1 MVRDENSPT
10 SLDVDSVT
18 TRDDD
23 RLSAEMPNEMIAEE
37 LPQALATEPSAQ
49 DDLDEVASES
59 EEMNADPDWSD
70 ARQAWEQSNA
80 ENEDAAVPDATAF
93 DSSDPTA
100 ESFGDEPVV
109 EEPLDGEASELAP
122 WEDASNRVAESIA
135 DPFVGRW
142 NRLISSTNWEKGRII
157 SQWRGALIEAG
168 AAATEFSDE
177 AWAKRVG
184 GVTASHV
191 GRLRRVYDVF
201 GDSHETYQGLFWT
214 HFLIALDW
222 DDAPLWLEGAV
233 QSGWSVSQM
242 RTQRWE
248 ASGGQEQDR
257 PSSADPATN
266 DLDEDF
272 DEAVMGEA
280 SGKKDEK
287 AFTQPGQGGGSTKEY
302 GDGPNAIGSGPGIEG
317 PDFGDEESL
326 NRLSDDFHQN
336 AAPGQPARDDQSE
349 TPPPLVQPFAGLP
362 ELPNDL
368 ADAVE
373 LMKLAV
379 LRHKTAGWKEIGAD
393 VVLQYLNAFNIL
405 VEARGR

>member
-1 MVRDENSPT
+1 MVRDENYT
-10 SLDVDSVT
+10 ASLDVDS
-18 TRDDD
+18 DSSLAGD
-23 RLSAEMPNEMIAEE
+23 RLATVTND
-37 LPQALATEPSAQ
+37 PQRA
-49 DDLDEVASES
+49 DDPDPIFDPTASDVVDIDEVAPES
-59 EEMNADPDWSD
+59 D
-70 ARQAWEQSNA
+70 
-80 ENEDAAVPDATAF
+80 DAAVDSEWAVAQQAWSDLQSAADDAVTMTQDGTG
-93 DSSDPTA
+93 DSSSD
-100 ESFGDEPVV
+100 
-109 EEPLDGEASELAP
+109 
-122 WEDASNRVAESIA
+122 SIA

-157 SQWRGALIEAG
+157 SQWRGALVDAG

-201 GDSHETYQGLFWT
+201 GDSHETYQGLYWT

-222 DDAPLWLEGAV
+222 DDAPLWLEGAA
-233 QSGWSVSQM
+233 QSGWSVAQM

-248 ASGGQEQDR
+248 ATGGDEQDR
-257 PSSADPATN
+257 PSGAEPATS

-272 DEAVMGEA
+272 DETMVGGAKPSDA
-280 SGKKDEK
+280 GKE
-287 AFTQPGQGGGSTKEY
+287 FTQPGQGGGSTKQY
-302 GDGPNAIGSGPGIEG
+302 GDGPGEIGSGPAIEG

-336 AAPGQPARDDQSE
+336 AAPGQATKDDQSE

-373 LMKLAV
+373 LLKLAV
-379 LRHKTAGWKEIGAD
+379 LRHKTAGWKEVGAD
-393 VVLQYLNAFNIL
+393 VVLQYLHAFNVL

>member
-1 MVRDENSPT
+1 MVRDENYT
-10 SLDVDSVT
+10 AAHDVDS
-18 TRDDD
+18 DSPLAGD
-23 RLSAEMPNEMIAEE
+23 RLSTETPDDQRADDAPVDAEWAV
-37 LPQALATEPSAQ
+37 AQ
-49 DDLDEVASES
+49 
-59 EEMNADPDWSD
+59 
-70 ARQAWEQSNA
+70 QAWDDSQS
-80 ENEDAAVPDATAF
+80 AADDEAAMTQDATGASNS
-93 DSSDPTA
+93 DSIDASIVA
-100 ESFGDEPVV
+100 ETLVDET
-109 EEPLDGEASELAP
+109 SELAP
-122 WEDASNRVAESIA
+122 WEDAATSISESIA

-157 SQWRGALIEAG
+157 SQWRGALVDAG
-168 AAATEFSDE
+168 AAVTEFSDE

-201 GDSHETYQGLFWT
+201 GASYETYKGLYWT
-214 HFLIALDW
+214 HFLIGLDW
-222 DDAPLWLEGAV
+222 DDAPLWLEGAA

-248 ASGGQEQDR
+248 ATGGDDQDR
-257 PSSADPATN
+257 PSGAEPATSEM
-266 DLDEDF
+266 DEDF
-272 DEAVMGEA
+272 DETMVGGA
-280 SGKKDEK
+280 DEK
-287 AFTQPGQGGGSTKEY
+287 SRGKEFTQPGQGGGSTKEY
-302 GDGPNAIGSGPGIEG
+302 GDGPNGIGSGPGSEG

-336 AAPGQPARDDQSE
+336 AAPGQPSRDDQSE

-373 LMKLAV
+373 LLKLAV
-379 LRHKTAGWKEIGAD
+379 LRHKTAGWKDVSAD
-393 VVLQYLNAFNIL
+393 VVIQYLKAFNVL

>member
-1 MVRDENSPT
+1 MVRDENYTSP
-10 SLDVDSVT
+10 LDTDNHSDAHAADDPQRTADRQFVDQQTEDSEVNQAET
-18 TRDDD
+18 IVAVAAAEHDDAVATLDSAGHPDTDDD
-23 RLSAEMPNEMIAEE
+23 TPIDQEWQDANEAWQSSETIDAV
-37 LPQALATEPSAQ
+37 AT
-49 DDLDEVASES
+49 DD
-59 EEMNADPDWSD
+59 
-70 ARQAWEQSNA
+70 
-80 ENEDAAVPDATAF
+80 TAI
-93 DSSDPTA
+93 
-100 ESFGDEPVV
+100 
-109 EEPLDGEASELAP
+109 ELA
-122 WEDASNRVAESIA
+122 ETIA

-157 SQWRGALIEAG
+157 SQWRAALIDAG
-168 AAATEFSDE
+168 AAVTEFSDE

-201 GDSHETYQGLFWT
+201 GASYETYQGLYWT
-214 HFLIALDW
+214 HFLVALDW

-242 RTQRWE
+242 RTQRWQ
-248 ASGGQEQDR
+248 ATGCDEQDR
-257 PSSADPATN
+257 PLESELASSE
-266 DLDEDF
+266 LDEDF
-272 DEAVMGEA
+272 DQTIVAGQNDQPEQ
-280 SGKKDEK
+280 K
-287 AFTQPGQGGGSTKEY
+287 FTQPGQGGGSTKQY
-302 GDGPNAIGSGPGIEG
+302 GDGPEGITAGPAVEG

-326 NRLSDDFHQN
+326 NKLSDDFHQN
-336 AAPGQPARDDQSE
+336 AAPVQPSTTDISE

-379 LRHKTAGWKEIGAD
+379 LRHKTAGWKEVEAG
-393 VVLQYLNAFNIL
+393 VVLQYLKAFEVL

>member
-1 MVRDENSPT
+1 MVRDENYTASH
-10 SLDVDSVT
+10 DVDS
-18 TRDDD
+18 DSPLAGD
-23 RLSAEMPNEMIAEE
+23 RLSSQTPDDQRADAAAVDAEWAV
-37 LPQALATEPSAQ
+37 AQ
-49 DDLDEVASES
+49 
-59 EEMNADPDWSD
+59 
-70 ARQAWEQSNA
+70 QAWDESQT
-80 ENEDAAVPDATAF
+80 AADDEAAMTQDATG
-93 DSSDPTA
+93 DSNSDSIDASIVTETPT
-100 ESFGDEPVV
+100 DET
-109 EEPLDGEASELAP
+109 SELAP
-122 WEDASNRVAESIA
+122 WEDAATSISESIA

-157 SQWRGALIEAG
+157 SQWRGALVDAG
-168 AAATEFSDE
+168 EAATEFSDE

-201 GDSHETYQGLFWT
+201 GASYETYTGLYWT
-214 HFLIALDW
+214 HFLIAMDW
-222 DDAPLWLEGAV
+222 DDAPLWLEGAA

-248 ASGGQEQDR
+248 ATGGDEQER
-257 PSSADPATN
+257 PSDAEPATSEM
-266 DLDEDF
+266 DED
-272 DEAVMGEA
+272 
-280 SGKKDEK
+280 
-287 AFTQPGQGGGSTKEY
+287 FTQPGQGGGSTKQY
-302 GDGPNAIGSGPGIEG
+302 GDGPSGIGSGPAVEG

-336 AAPGQPARDDQSE
+336 AAPEQLSKDDQSE

-373 LMKLAV
+373 LLKLAV
-379 LRHKTAGWKEIGAD
+379 LRHKTAGWKD
-393 VVLQYLNAFNIL
+393 VSAEVVTQYLKAFNVL

>member
-1 MVRDENSPT
+1 MVRDENYT
-10 SLDVDSVT
+10 ASLDVDSASQPGG
-18 TRDDD
+18 D
-23 RLSAEMPNEMIAEE
+23 R
-37 LPQALATEPSAQ
+37 LATETPDVIPPNDVDPVMNENSMDSVDFSAQ
-49 DDLDEVASES
+49 LYASDDVLADETPVDEEWQVAHEAWEASQTLAESDDPAASEPTS
-59 EEMNADPDWSD
+59 NIDPLD
-70 ARQAWEQSNA
+70 ATVG
-80 ENEDAAVPDATAF
+80 DVPD
-93 DSSDPTA
+93 
-100 ESFGDEPVV
+100 
-109 EEPLDGEASELAP
+109 
-122 WEDASNRVAESIA
+122 SIA

-142 NRLISSTNWEKGRII
+142 NQLISSTNWEKGRII
-157 SQWRGALIEAG
+157 SQWRGALIDAG

-201 GDSHETYQGLFWT
+201 SASYETYTGLYWT
-214 HFLIALDW
+214 HFLVALDW
-222 DDAPLWLEGAV
+222 DDAPLWLEGAS

-242 RTQRWE
+242 RNQRWE
-248 ASGGQEQDR
+248 ATGGDDQER
-257 PSSADPATN
+257 PSGEEPKSS

-272 DEAVMGEA
+272 DESMVAENGEA
-280 SGKKDEK
+280 NRAKE
-287 AFTQPGQGGGSTKEY
+287 FTQPGQGGGSTKEY
-302 GDGPNAIGSGPGIEG
+302 GDGPNAIGSAAVEG

-336 AAPGQPARDDQSE
+336 ATPGQPSKDDQSE

-368 ADAVE
+368 ADAIE
-373 LMKLAV
+373 LLKLAV

-393 VVLQYLNAFNIL
+393 IVIQYLKAFNVL

>member
-1 MVRDENSPT
+1 MVRDENYTTPIH
-10 SLDVDSVT
+10 VDS
-18 TRDDD
+18 DS
-23 RLSAEMPNEMIAEE
+23 SAASER
-37 LPQALATEPSAQ
+37 LATETPQAAPP
-49 DDLDEVASES
+49 DDSDSMLATAAIDGDEINGIASEPDAVLIDDS
-59 EEMNADPDWSD
+59 IADAATAEETAVDEEWQV
-70 ARQAWEQSNA
+70 AQQAWDDSQPASGESVQS
-80 ENEDAAVPDATAF
+80 V
-93 DSSDPTA
+93 TA
-100 ESFGDEPVV
+100 EATTENLS
-109 EEPLDGEASELAP
+109 
-122 WEDASNRVAESIA
+122 ESIA

-157 SQWRGALIEAG
+157 SQWRLALIDAG
-168 AAATEFSDE
+168 AAVTEFSDE

-201 GDSHETYQGLFWT
+201 GASYETYQGLYWT
-214 HFLIALDW
+214 HFLVALDW
-222 DDAPLWLEGAV
+222 EDAPLWLEGAV

-248 ASGGQEQDR
+248 ATGGDAQDQ
-257 PSSADPATN
+257 PSDADAGSS

-272 DEAVMGEA
+272 DEAMIGGVNDGNRSKE
-280 SGKKDEK
+280 
-287 AFTQPGQGGGSTKEY
+287 FTQPGQGGGSTKEY
-302 GDGPNAIGSGPGIEG
+302 GDGPGAIGSGPAVEG

-336 AAPGQPARDDQSE
+336 ATPGQAATNDQSE

-373 LMKLAV
+373 LLKLAL
-379 LRHKTAGWKEIGAD
+379 LRHKTAGWKETTAD
-393 VVLQYLNAFNIL
+393 VVLQYLKAFNVL

>member
-1 MVRDENSPT
+1 MVRDENHT
-10 SLDVDSVT
+10 ASLDVDSDSGVAS
-18 TRDDD
+18 D
-23 RLSAEMPNEMIAEE
+23 RL
-37 LPQALATEPSAQ
+37 
-49 DDLDEVASES
+49 
-59 EEMNADPDWSD
+59 
-70 ARQAWEQSNA
+70 
-80 ENEDAAVPDATAF
+80 ATATNDAQRAEDPAPMF
-93 DSSDPTA
+93 DSTTNDVA
-100 ESFGDEPVV
+100 NFD
-109 EEPLDGEASELAP
+109 ELAP
-122 WEDASNRVAESIA
+122 VSDDASVDSEWAVAQQAWGDSIA
-135 DPFVGRW
+135 DRFVGRW

-157 SQWRGALIEAG
+157 SQWRRALVDAG

-201 GDSHETYQGLFWT
+201 GDSHETYQSLYWT

-222 DDAPLWLEGAV
+222 DDAPLWLEGAA
-233 QSGWSVSQM
+233 QSGWSVAQM

-248 ASGGQEQDR
+248 ATGGDEHDW
-257 PSSADPATN
+257 PAGAEPATS

-272 DEAVMGEA
+272 DETLVGGANANAGVKE
-280 SGKKDEK
+280 
-287 AFTQPGQGGGSTKEY
+287 FTQPGQGGGSTKQY
-302 GDGPNAIGSGPGIEG
+302 GDGPGAIGAGPAIEG

-326 NRLSDDFHQN
+326 NRLSDDFHQT
-336 AAPGQPARDDQSE
+336 AAPGQPANDDQSE

-373 LMKLAV
+373 LLKLSV
-379 LRHKTAGWKEIGAD
+379 LRHKTAGWKDVGAD
-393 VVLQYLNAFNIL
+393 VVLQYLQAFHVL

>member
-1 MVRDENSPT
+1 MVRDENYTSP
-10 SLDVDSVT
+10 LDVDSDSSPAGDRLATQTPNVVPP
-18 TRDDD
+18 DDD
-23 RLSAEMPNEMIAEE
+23 
-37 LPQALATEPSAQ
+37 
-49 DDLDEVASES
+49 
-59 EEMNADPDWSD
+59 ADPMMGAASIDGDEINDTVAESD
-70 ARQAWEQSNA
+70 ASLTHDSIADETAGDEEWQVAQQAW
-80 ENEDAAVPDATAF
+80 DATQ
-93 DSSDPTA
+93 STT
-100 ESFGDEPVV
+100 GDESV
-109 EEPLDGEASELAP
+109 ES
-122 WEDASNRVAESIA
+122 VALETGATSVCESIA

-157 SQWRGALIEAG
+157 SQWRGTLIDAG
-168 AAATEFSDE
+168 AAVTEFSDE

-201 GDSHETYQGLFWT
+201 GASYETYQGLYWT
-214 HFLIALDW
+214 HFLVALDW

-248 ASGGQEQDR
+248 ATGGDASDSLSTSDAE
-257 PSSADPATN
+257 AGE
-266 DLDEDF
+266 LDEDF
-272 DEAVMGEA
+272 DETMVGEA
-280 SGKKDEK
+280 SDSGRSKE
-287 AFTQPGQGGGSTKEY
+287 FTQPGQGGGSTKEY
-302 GDGPNAIGSGPGIEG
+302 GDGPGAIGSGPAVEG

-326 NRLSDDFHQN
+326 SRLSDDFHQN

-373 LMKLAV
+373 LLKLAV
-379 LRHKTAGWKEIGAD
+379 LRHKTAGWKEVNAD
-393 VVLQYLNAFNIL
+393 VVLQYLKAFNVL

>member
-1 MVRDENSPT
+1 MVRDENYTTPI
-10 SLDVDSVT
+10 DVDSDSSPVN
-18 TRDDD
+18 D
-23 RLSAEMPNEMIAEE
+23 RLTTETPEASPPDDSDPLLAAVSIDGDQAAADEE
-37 LPQALATEPSAQ
+37 WQVAQQAW
-49 DDLDEVASES
+49 DDSQVASGGES
-59 EEMNADPDWSD
+59 VESVTPEAVADD
-70 ARQAWEQSNA
+70 
-80 ENEDAAVPDATAF
+80 
-93 DSSDPTA
+93 
-100 ESFGDEPVV
+100 
-109 EEPLDGEASELAP
+109 
-122 WEDASNRVAESIA
+122 VAEAIA

-157 SQWRGALIEAG
+157 SQWRSALIDAGEAV
-168 AAATEFSDE
+168 TEFSDE

-201 GDSHETYQGLFWT
+201 GANYESYQGLYWT
-214 HFLIALDW
+214 HFLVALDW

-242 RTQRWE
+242 RAQRWE
-248 ASGGQEQDR
+248 ATGGDEQDQ
-257 PSSADPATN
+257 PSDANAHSS

-272 DEAVMGEA
+272 DETMVGGA
-280 SGKKDEK
+280 SEGKRGQE
-287 AFTQPGQGGGSTKEY
+287 FTQPGQGGGSTKEY
-302 GDGPNAIGSGPGIEG
+302 GDGPGAIGSGPAVEG

-336 AAPGQPARDDQSE
+336 AAPGQPAKNDQSE

-373 LMKLAV
+373 LLKLAV

-393 VVLQYLNAFNIL
+393 VVLQYLKAFNVL